1 MRFQINTNLAGILL
15 VSTSVLLSGC
25 SFYLTDLLHDSPKKA
40 NNGFR
45 YLKTDADRMKFSVD
59 PEHNNFN
66 FNESYYI
73 QDENKNPDDAL
84 VGKQIDITAPIQIL
98 DTIPGSVSTLK
109 NNIAVLSIDTY
120 ENGVE
125 NYDNI
130 IWEHLIHYL
139 KVHNI
144 AIEKIDSLNNTLT
157 TGWFSVDVNFN
168 RLTPEKL
175 ARDDDIDEYRVKYDV
190 AIKSDPEK
198 HVIQIAAALTNFKVY
213 NRGDRLYADPD
224 SFVQSRYSS
233 LFINDFVSS
242 LHHEN
247 GIDDND
253 LRIGYTG
260 YITAKMGRDKN
271 GQYAWIV
278 NADYETVWNR
288 FVKMLPNCGFEIKL
302 SEKTRGIIDVDYDEP
317 SEKFFTENGIDNYV
331 IEDDKYRFQVG
342 IENGQTVITIFNNLK
357 QPLSDDL
364 FLKMYSGFARSIEME
379 FNK

>member
-1 MRFQINTNLAGILL
+1 M
-15 VSTSVLLSGC
+15 
-25 SFYLTDLLHDSPKKA
+25 
-40 NNGFR
+40 
-45 YLKTDADRMKFSVD
+45 
-59 PEHNNFN
+59 
-66 FNESYYI
+66 
-73 QDENKNPDDAL
+73 
-84 VGKQIDITAPIQIL
+84 
-98 DTIPGSVSTLK
+98 
-109 NNIAVLSIDTY
+109 
-120 ENGVE
+120 
-125 NYDNI
+125 
-130 IWEHLIHYL
+130 
-139 KVHNI
+139 
-144 AIEKIDSLNNTLT
+144 
-157 TGWFSVDVNFN
+157 NFN

-175 ARDDDIDEYRVKYDV
+175 AKDDDIDEYRVKYDV

-302 SEKTRGIIDVDYDEP
+302 SEKTRGIMDVDYDEP